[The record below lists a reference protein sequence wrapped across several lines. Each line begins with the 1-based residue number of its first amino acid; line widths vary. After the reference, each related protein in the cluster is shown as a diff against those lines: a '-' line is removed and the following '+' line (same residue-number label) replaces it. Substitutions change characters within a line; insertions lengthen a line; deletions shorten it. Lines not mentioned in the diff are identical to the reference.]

1 VATSRTTRIGIAQW
15 LAEPGKPE
23 ANLDAA
29 VDRIRE
35 LGHRRCDVIVLPE
48 YWAAGFSWDTLA
60 SDVAAAAEP
69 VPGPRTHRLADEA
82 RRAGAWLC
90 AGTVPERT
98 PEATYNSAPL
108 FDREGRLVA
117 LHRKMHLYTPL
128 KEDTAVAAGDG
139 TTVAGTKELGRV
151 GVSICFD
158 GDFPEV
164 ARAMRRA
171 GARIVL
177 HPSAYE
183 TEATTWWETL
193 YPANALANGQWWIM
207 ANQAGTNSSGT
218 LLGGSRVISPF
229 GEVVASA
236 VVIGPGENAEPELLV
251 VDVSLEDQAD
261 RAERENGVLWED
273 A

>member
-1 VATSRTTRIGIAQW
+1 MS
-15 LAEPGKPE
+15 
-23 ANLDAA
+23 
-29 VDRIRE
+29 
-35 LGHRRCDVIVLPE
+35 
-48 YWAAGFSWDTLA
+48 GFSWDTLVE
-60 SDVAAAAEP
+60 DVAAAAEP

-82 RRAGAWLC
+82 RRASVWLC

-98 PEATYNSAPL
+98 AEAIYNSAPL
-108 FDREGRLVA
+108 FDRRGSLKA
-117 LHRKMHLYTPL
+117 LHRKVHLYTPL
-128 KEDTAVAAGDG
+128 GEDRAVGAGERV
-139 TTVAGTKELGRV
+139 TVIETDEFGPV

-164 ARAMRRA
+164 ARSMRRE

-207 ANQAGTNSSGT
+207 ANQAGTNPSGS

-229 GEVVASA
+229 GEVIAGA
-236 VVIGPGENAEPELLV
+236 TVVRAGEPAEPELLV
-251 VDVSLEDQAD
+251 VDVELGELLD
-261 RAERENGVLWED
+261 RAERENGVLWRSGD
-273 A
+273 TIRPGPSTAS